1 MEVLDCLAVLEGLEP
16 KVRDISV
23 CFLFPNETRQHSREE
38 HSLTLTVFAGLSG
51 APGLDGLNG
60 LGGPKGL
67 SGTPGKDV
75 DTHSHSLIMLFLYI

>member
-1 MEVLDCLAVLEGLEP
+1 MEVPDSLEVLEALEP

-23 CFLFPNETRQHSREE
+23 YFLFPNEKRQHNREE
-38 HSLTLTVFAGLSG
+38 RSLTLAVFAGLPG

-75 DTHSHSLIMLFLYI
+75 NTHSHSLIMLFFFF